1 MKGIIQLCYRK
12 IIDINSQKTW
22 DKYVFDDTY
31 MEFFM
36 QSQFY
41 NQEGKYITFQ
51 EILNAHPEAEKIH
64 FLTSTAAVG
73 YIQQLNEIMPDV
85 LNTHGKLC
93 IPFKNFRFEIIH
105 SNVKSKQEHRVAIY
119 FYSEPITWIDT
130 IDNQLVIAYGDRS
143 EAIQNGEL
151 VETEM
156 ITLQPFLSIASI
168 KKVNL

>member
-1 MKGIIQLCYRK
+1 MKGVIRLCYRK
-12 IIDINSQKTW
+12 IIDANSQKTW
-22 DKYVFDDTY
+22 DKYVFNDTF

-36 QSQFY
+36 QAQFY
-41 NQEGKYITFQ
+41 NQEEKYTTFQ
-51 EILNAHPEAEKIH
+51 EILNANPQAEKIH

-73 YIQQLNEIMPDV
+73 YIQQLNEIMPDIS
-85 LNTHGKLC
+85 NSHGKLC

-105 SNVKSKQEHRVAIY
+105 SNIKNKQEHRVAIY

-130 IDNQLVIAYGDRS
+130 IDNQLLIAYGDKN

-156 ITLQPFLSIASI
+156 ITLQPFLSISSFQ
-168 KKVNL
+168 KV